1 MSDMALKTGAAVS
14 EQELLDYLD
23 TFGSTGALLPTEK
36 SQFLNMAKAYGLNPF
51 KREIY
56 AVVYCE
62 GKYRKCSIITGYEVY
77 LKRAERTG
85 LLDGWEVTF
94 TGAGGSLSC
103 RITIW
108 RKDWGGRFLTRSII
122 ARRYK
127 ALKKVSRTLFGRR
140 CPEPCCGKWP

>member
-1 MSDMALKTGAAVS
+1 VKTEQAVS

-36 SQFLNMAKAYGLNPF
+36 LQFLHVAKAYGLNPF

-56 AVVYCE
+56 AVAYGQGE
-62 GKYRKCSIITGYEVY
+62 YRKLSIITGYEVY

-85 LLDGWEVTF
+85 LLDGWETVF
-94 TGAGGSLSC
+94 AGAGAALSC

-108 RKDWGGRFLTRSII
+108 RKDW
-122 ARRYK
+122 
-127 ALKKVSRTLFGRR
+127 SRPFSHEVYYSEAAQYAKEGQ
-140 CPEPCCGKWP
+140 PSAMW